1 MASEDKDTKK
11 TILKNEETQD
21 IKESKKPDLVDTK
34 VDDKAE
40 VKLVEKKSLEIKPK
54 QMETTG
60 KSTDMSKTGRTS
72 PGRSYTNNR
81 DRNKGSGK
89 FGRKPNRGADEL
101 EKRIVTIR
109 RVSHTY
115 KGGKRMSLS
124 VLVVVGDRKG
134 KVGAAM
140 GKGADVKSAETKAY
154 NKAKKSMVEIK
165 LHNTTIP
172 HELFHKKGA
181 VKIFM
186 KPAAPGT
193 GVIAGASMRSVLEL
207 VGIKDILT
215 KIIGA
220 PNPIT
225 NVYATIEALQ
235 SMKP

>member
-1 MASEDKDTKK
+1 MASEEKETKK
-11 TILKNEETQD
+11 TTQT
-21 IKESKKPDLVDTK
+21 EQVEKP
-34 VDDKAE
+34 AE
-40 VKLVEKKSLEIKPK
+40 VKPEAKPEEVK
-54 QMETTG
+54 PEADTAKAKPSEHKPASDTAKPSDTARTG
-60 KSTDMSKTGRTS
+60 KSSTS
-72 PGRSYTNNR
+72 RPYTNDRNRSHNNR
-81 DRNKGSGK
+81 DKGK
-89 FGRKPNRGADEL
+89 FNRKPGRGADEL

-154 NKAKKSMVEIK
+154 NKAKKSMVDIK

-172 HELFHKKGA
+172 HEIFHKKGA

-207 VGIKDILT
+207 VGVKDILT

>member
-11 TILKNEETQD
+11 ET
-21 IKESKKPDLVDTK
+21 K
-34 VDDKAE
+34 KAE
-40 VKLVEKKSLEIKPK
+40 VTEKTATSPK
-54 QMETTG
+54 VAEA
-60 KSTDMSKTGRTS
+60 SKVSEKTSQSGRT
-72 PGRSYTNNR
+72 PMKRTFTN
-81 DRNKGSGK
+81 DRTKGK
-89 FGRKPNRGADEL
+89 FNKKQGRNNDEL

-140 GKGADVKSAETKAY
+140 GKGADVRSAETKAY
-154 NKAKKSMVEIK
+154 NKAKKNMVEVK

-172 HELFHKKGA
+172 HEVFHKKGA
-181 VKIFM
+181 VMIFM

-207 VGIKDILT
+207 VGVKDILT

-235 SMKP
+235 STKS

>member
-1 MASEDKDTKK
+1 MATEVQETKK
-11 TILKNEETQD
+11 VET
-21 IKESKKPDLVDTK
+21 K
-34 VDDKAE
+34 E
-40 VKLVEKKSLEIKPK
+40 VKKEPSRA
-54 QMETTG
+54 G
-60 KSTDMSKTGRTS
+60 GRT
-72 PGRSYTNNR
+72 TTF
-81 DRNKGSGK
+81 DRNKSRNNQRNNNK
-89 FGRKPNRGADEL
+89 NQRRQNPDDV
-101 EKRIVTIR
+101 EKRIVSIR

-134 KVGAAM
+134 KVGAAV

-154 NKAKKSMVEIK
+154 NKAKKNMVTVT

-172 HELFHKKGA
+172 HEILHKKGA

-207 VGIKDILT
+207 VGVKDILT

-220 PNPIT
+220 SNPIT

-235 SMKP
+235 SMKS

>member
-1 MASEDKDTKK
+1 MANEVQETKK
-11 TILKNEETQD
+11 VETNET
-21 IKESKKPDLVDTK
+21 KPVINRTVGK
-34 VDDKAE
+34 
-40 VKLVEKKSLEIKPK
+40 
-54 QMETTG
+54 TT
-60 KSTDMSKTGRTS
+60 TF
-72 PGRSYTNNR
+72 
-81 DRNKGSGK
+81 DRNKSRNNQRNNNK
-89 FGRKPNRGADEL
+89 NQRRSNPDDV
-101 EKRIVTIR
+101 EKRIVSIR

-134 KVGAAM
+134 KVGAAV

-154 NKAKKSMVEIK
+154 NRAKKSMVTIN

-172 HELFHKKGA
+172 HEILHKKGA

-207 VGIKDILT
+207 VGVKDILT

-220 PNPIT
+220 SNPIT

-235 SMKP
+235 SMKS

>member
-1 MASEDKDTKK
+1 MASEDKETKK
-11 TILKNEETQD
+11 TKVVEQKEEA
-21 IKESKKPDLVDTK
+21 V
-34 VDDKAE
+34 AE
-40 VKLVEKKSLEIKPK
+40 VKAQPQVEATAEMKTEVSKSKPEQPAK
-54 QMETTG
+54 VAKTEKPGMSG
-60 KSTDMSKTGRTS
+60 KTDRTS
-72 PGRSYTNNR
+72 TNRSYTN
-81 DRNKGSGK
+81 DRNKNNRGK
-89 FGRKPNRGADEL
+89 FARKSNRSSDEL
-101 EKRIVTIR
+101 ERRIVTIR

-154 NKAKKSMVEIK
+154 NKAKKNMVEIK
-165 LHNTTIP
+165 LNNTTIA
-172 HELFHKKGA
+172 HEIFHKKGA

-207 VGIKDILT
+207 VGVKDILT

-220 PNPIT
+220 SNPIT

-235 SMKP
+235 SMKS

>member
-11 TILKNEETQD
+11 IILKNEETQD
-21 IKESKKPDLVDTK
+21 LKESKEPGLVIG
-34 VDDKAE
+34 DKAE
-40 VKLVEKKSLEIKPK
+40 VKLEEKKNLEIKPK

-60 KSTDMSKTGRTS
+60 KSADMSKTGRTS
-72 PGRSYTNNR
+72 PDRSYTNNR
-81 DRNKGSGK
+81 DRSKGKGK
-89 FGRKPNRGADEL
+89 FGRRPNRGADEL

>member
-21 IKESKKPDLVDTK
+21 IKESQEPGLVNTK
-34 VDDKAE
+34 VDDKTE
-40 VKLVEKKSLEIKPK
+40 VKPEEKKNLEIKPK
-54 QMETTG
+54 QMTG
-60 KSTDMSKTGRTS
+60 KSTDMSKVGRTPS
-72 PGRSYTNNR
+72 SRSYTNNR
-81 DRNKGSGK
+81 DINKGKGK
-89 FGRKPNRGADEL
+89 FGRKPNRGSDEL

>member
-1 MASEDKDTKK
+1 MASEEKETKK
-11 TILKNEETQD
+11 ET
-21 IKESKKPDLVDTK
+21 KKVESAQK
-34 VDDKAE
+34 DKAE
-40 VKLVEKKSLEIKPK
+40 TKSVKKESIEKKAEKTTIK
-54 QMETTG
+54 
-60 KSTDMSKTGRTS
+60 RTF
-72 PGRSYTNNR
+72 TN
-81 DRNKGSGK
+81 DRNKGK
-89 FGRKPNRGADEL
+89 QNRKHGRNADEL
-101 EKRIVTIR
+101 ERRIVTIR

-134 KVGAAM
+134 RVGAAM

-154 NKAKKSMVEIK
+154 NKAKKNMVEVK

-172 HELFHKKGA
+172 HEIFHKKGA

-207 VGIKDILT
+207 VGVKDILT

-235 SMKP
+235 STKL

>member
-1 MASEDKDTKK
+1 MASEDKETKTTTAEEQIKDSVAEVEAKADTKGK
-11 TILKNEETQD
+11 TETKD
-21 IKESKKPDLVDTK
+21 SKAPVP
-34 VDDKAE
+34 KAE
-40 VKLVEKKSLEIKPK
+40 KPGTSKVNSAVEPSKLDRNS
-54 QMETTG
+54 
-60 KSTDMSKTGRTS
+60 TGRS
-72 PGRSYTNNR
+72 FTN
-81 DRNKGSGK
+81 DRNRNSKGGK
-89 FGRKPNRGADEL
+89 FGRKQNRSGDEL
-101 EKRIVTIR
+101 ERRIVTIR

-140 GKGADVKSAETKAY
+140 GKGSDVKSAETKAY

-165 LHNTTIP
+165 LNNTTIA
-172 HELFHKKGA
+172 HEIFHKKGA

-207 VGIKDILT
+207 VGVKDILT

-220 PNPIT
+220 SNPIT

-235 SMKP
+235 SMKS

>member
-1 MASEDKDTKK
+1 MATEVQETKK
-11 TILKNEETQD
+11 VELKEVSKET
-21 IKESKKPDLVDTK
+21 SR
-34 VDDKAE
+34 
-40 VKLVEKKSLEIKPK
+40 
-54 QMETTG
+54 TG
-60 KSTDMSKTGRTS
+60 GRT
-72 PGRSYTNNR
+72 TTF
-81 DRNKGSGK
+81 DRNKSRNNQRNNNK
-89 FGRKPNRGADEL
+89 NQRRQNADDI
-101 EKRIVTIR
+101 EKRIVSIR

-134 KVGAAM
+134 KVGAAV

-154 NKAKKSMVEIK
+154 NKAKKNMVTVQ

-172 HELFHKKGA
+172 HQILHKKGA

-193 GVIAGASMRSVLEL
+193 GVIAGASLRSVLEL
-207 VGIKDILT
+207 VGVKDILT

-220 PNPIT
+220 SNPIT

-235 SMKP
+235 SMKS